1 MPSVSILVRSW
12 NVFHGNT
19 QPPRR
24 ENRLEQMVRLVT
36 EDRPDV
42 VCLQELPPWAL
53 ERLGEWSGMIVFGAV
68 AQRPSIGPLPS
79 TPHLGRRITQIDPA
93 RFRSLFAGQANA
105 ILVSPELRPH
115 GGPTLVLNARAFRR
129 AQARWLRLP
138 LVARLAWAN
147 ERRVCH
153 AVRIRL
159 PDGRGALVANLH
171 ATMYRPDERLADAE
185 VLRAAVFADALAAP
199 EDICILA
206 GDFNVR
212 TDRSWTIPEL
222 HRPEWGFAG
231 GGPRID
237 HVLVR
242 GAAVTPNERW
252 PDARR
257 RRDGLL
263 LSDHGPV
270 DAHLG

>member
-1 MPSVSILVRSW
+1 
-12 NVFHGNT
+12 
-19 QPPRR
+19 
-24 ENRLEQMVRLVT
+24 MVRLAT
-36 EDRPDV
+36 EDGPDV

-68 AQRPSIGPLPS
+68 APRPWIGPLPL
-79 TPHLGRRITQIDPA
+79 TPQLGRRMPDVAAA
-93 RFRSLFAGQANA
+93 RLRSLFAGQANA
-105 ILVSPELRPH
+105 ILVSPELRPR
-115 GGPTLVLNARAFRR
+115 GGPTLVLNTRAFRG

-153 AVRIRL
+153 AVRLEL
-159 PDGRGALVANLH
+159 PGGRHALVANLH

-199 EDICILA
+199 EDVCVLA

-212 TDRSWTIPEL
+212 SGRSWTLAEL
-222 HRPEWGFAG
+222 ARPEWGFGG

-237 HVLVR
+237 HVLAR
-242 GAAVTPNERW
+242 GAPVTASERW
-252 PDARR
+252 PDERR

-270 DAHLG
+270 DARVG